1 MLVLQPEEKICI
13 FFNQM
18 DKKAHVRHWI
28 TGDMFD
34 SDSDNMFNSDS
45 VNIKFRSAFANMFT
59 SVWANIFTGASPKMF
74 TIGEY
79 IGLLPGMRHLIQALT
94 KANDSNKKL
103 KLNFLKKLYKNLIT
117 QICGH
122 NWLAFW
128 KSHDSKPPQNING
141 ISALIK
147 IKRVIHLILKI
158 FFWTTANMKWFKD
171 WLLTFVES

>member
-1 MLVLQPEEKICI
+1 
-13 FFNQM
+13 M

-45 VNIKFRSAFANMFT
+45 VNIKFSSAFANMFT

-103 KLNFLKKLYKNLIT
+103 KLINSAKTQQKRIVFQKL
-117 QICGH
+117 
-122 NWLAFW
+122 W
-128 KSHDSKPPQNING
+128 K
-141 ISALIK
+141 A
-147 IKRVIHLILKI
+147 
-158 FFWTTANMKWFKD
+158 
-171 WLLTFVES
+171 LLTALFLNGSKTSHEIF